1 MEKKH
6 SIEKI
11 MSKVQTD
18 GCLAVILAEKNS
30 MLHIAEFVE
39 YCEIANIKP
48 VIGVELNIEICKI
61 KGTVILLAKD
71 WTGYQEICR
80 LFSDAHNSIDS
91 EENPVI
97 SIESMNQILSE
108 RNSQSRHMIIID
120 KKNDGIIENGLLRNK
135 MIKKELRGLRKELK
149 GLPSPDGESWKSAV
163 GEANRL
169 QEEDAIT
176 RKSLKQVSVSDDYQI
191 GFLKKKLKIIESE
204 KKKNR
209 VIISRIERGIKEREK
224 ISGLIEEKKALL
236 NEDSQESIKKICSLL
251 SDVGE
256 IYVEISDPD
265 KKKDLV
271 DFAVNN
277 NISPVCTNDIKNT
290 DGVSYIPK
298 QTDKNI
304 EEIINRCNFTY
315 QSVDWTIKDQDEK
328 LQEILNANI
337 EFLKMKGKDWTEAH
351 VIRME
356 EEIGKLRV
364 TKSEGYF
371 LTVYDILKMV
381 KLVGLNEESDF
392 DRNSST
398 FFWEYNKNI
407 DFYPSESF
415 YPGLLISYILGITD
429 NDPVEKDL
437 LCDIAND
444 VCFMDGIR
452 HPRFMI
458 QSDISCALYDR
469 IKQQYGERA
478 VSRTISA
485 ENDDTSECINQD
497 TIVIGLPDIRKY
509 VPVFRNAES
518 LDWIVQCRRNDADH
532 MGLFCIEL
540 IKEDYLCI
548 CRDCIQS
555 AEKKII
561 WNEIP
566 YDLKI
571 FEKIISEGCLNFIY
585 ACEDMD
591 IQNKIKQFHFRN
603 IADLGSILPEE
614 NWYKVN
620 ENPLYEEYKGKEKYR
635 KIGDFYRGML
645 VYKMAY
651 LKYHYPMS
659 YVTAYINC
667 FPYKAKS
674 VKYYPV
680 CKDIVFMNP
689 DINLSKEES
698 YIEHENVR
706 LGFNQVS
713 SLRDIISA
721 ILKERIENGFF
732 SSVED
737 FKQRLDLSEES
748 VEELKDI
755 GLFRNI
761 GGPFAKN
768 DTMGVETNQEKYEI
782 QKPIFEEKEDQVI
795 LEGILLKVE
804 EKVSKDGNMMATVR
818 IGASTGE
825 FNAVFFSKSY
835 EAYSSL
841 LKVDTEIRLYGKYV
855 YDKYGMTFSVKE
867 AYPISD
873 DTYYI
878 LSQDYKEELF
888 IPFRKKCGCQLYL
901 MNDTGKLVNTEAYY
915 SSEIS
920 SISGVRVIPKI

>member
-1 MEKKH
+1 
-6 SIEKI
+6 
-11 MSKVQTD
+11 
-18 GCLAVILAEKNS
+18 
-30 MLHIAEFVE
+30 
-39 YCEIANIKP
+39 
-48 VIGVELNIEICKI
+48 
-61 KGTVILLAKD
+61 
-71 WTGYQEICR
+71 
-80 LFSDAHNSIDS
+80 
-91 EENPVI
+91 
-97 SIESMNQILSE
+97 
-108 RNSQSRHMIIID
+108 
-120 KKNDGIIENGLLRNK
+120 

-224 ISGLIEEKKALL
+224 ISGLIEEKRTLL

-251 SDVGE
+251 SDVEE

-337 EFLKMKGKDWTEAH
+337 EFLKTKGKDWTEAH

-398 FFWEYNKNI
+398 FLWEYNKNI

-437 LCDIAND
+437 LCDISND

-469 IKQQYGERA
+469 IK
-478 VSRTISA
+478 
-485 ENDDTSECINQD
+485 
-497 TIVIGLPDIRKY
+497 
-509 VPVFRNAES
+509 
-518 LDWIVQCRRNDADH
+518 
-532 MGLFCIEL
+532 
-540 IKEDYLCI
+540 
-548 CRDCIQS
+548 
-555 AEKKII
+555 
-561 WNEIP
+561 
-566 YDLKI
+566 
-571 FEKIISEGCLNFIY
+571 
-585 ACEDMD
+585 
-591 IQNKIKQFHFRN
+591 
-603 IADLGSILPEE
+603 
-614 NWYKVN
+614 
-620 ENPLYEEYKGKEKYR
+620 
-635 KIGDFYRGML
+635 
-645 VYKMAY
+645 
-651 LKYHYPMS
+651 
-659 YVTAYINC
+659 
-667 FPYKAKS
+667 
-674 VKYYPV
+674 
-680 CKDIVFMNP
+680 
-689 DINLSKEES
+689 
-698 YIEHENVR
+698 
-706 LGFNQVS
+706 
-713 SLRDIISA
+713 
-721 ILKERIENGFF
+721 
-732 SSVED
+732 
-737 FKQRLDLSEES
+737 
-748 VEELKDI
+748 
-755 GLFRNI
+755 
-761 GGPFAKN
+761 
-768 DTMGVETNQEKYEI
+768 
-782 QKPIFEEKEDQVI
+782 
-795 LEGILLKVE
+795 
-804 EKVSKDGNMMATVR
+804 
-818 IGASTGE
+818 
-825 FNAVFFSKSY
+825 
-835 EAYSSL
+835 
-841 LKVDTEIRLYGKYV
+841 
-855 YDKYGMTFSVKE
+855 
-867 AYPISD
+867 
-873 DTYYI
+873 
-878 LSQDYKEELF
+878 
-888 IPFRKKCGCQLYL
+888 
-901 MNDTGKLVNTEAYY
+901 
-915 SSEIS
+915 
-920 SISGVRVIPKI
+920 